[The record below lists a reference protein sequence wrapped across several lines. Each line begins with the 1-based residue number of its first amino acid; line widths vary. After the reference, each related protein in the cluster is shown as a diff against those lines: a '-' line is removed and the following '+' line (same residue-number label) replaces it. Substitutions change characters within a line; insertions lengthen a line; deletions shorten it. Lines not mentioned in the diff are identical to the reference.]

1 MKKFGEIV
9 RKIAYSWITTLV
21 LSIIMMGLLAY
32 LMWDVNPIERT
43 ISMAGYNKR
52 IVFFFWAFLI
62 DLLFLINIKK
72 ANYISGFNLKIVN
85 IVVWIGFAFFIMT
98 GVHDW
103 VDVGKSV
110 KGILLHSVP
119 AILFTACVFV
129 CLFSLSYVYAK
140 RYQSRNMKIWWIC
153 FLVILVIGTVCM
165 AVFSTSALPEMIPFF
180 IMYIFVLLFNYVF
193 IPKRQKQ
200 IDDN

>member
-98 GVHDW
+98 G
-103 VDVGKSV
+103 S
-110 KGILLHSVP
+110 
-119 AILFTACVFV
+119 ACRTQLF
-129 CLFSLSYVYAK
+129 
-140 RYQSRNMKIWWIC
+140 
-153 FLVILVIGTVCM
+153 
-165 AVFSTSALPEMIPFF
+165 PFF
-180 IMYIFVLLFNYVF
+180 V
-193 IPKRQKQ
+193 
-200 IDDN
+200 